1 MEDPVSTIDGNSYE
15 RAAIE
20 RWFATRRITSPL
32 TGARLGTTVLSPNLT
47 LRRAIVEFID
57 TKLPQLKELE
67 RAKPNLEKAI
77 ELREEDLR
85 QLKQEMV
92 PRREYDRILRLLEQ
106 SKKELEQTKK
116 DYREQS
122 VLLDEVRNCSA
133 RMNTLLQGAAGTGM
147 PYEGSRGS
155 GGGGRGAAEE
165 PPKPPPPAA
174 RPAASEAGA
183 EAGASLNSI
192 VKCVATLQGHTD
204 YVNALAMSQGKLYSG
219 SDDNTIRIWDAES
232 GNHLRT
238 LQGHTD
244 WVRSLAMSQ
253 GKLYSGSDD
262 KTIRVWSS

>member
-1 MEDPVSTIDGNSYE
+1 MAAAEHDGSDNLIPQEFICPITGEIMEDPVSTIDGNSYE
-15 RAAIE
+15 RTAIE

-32 TGARLGTTVLSPNLT
+32 TGARLGTTVLTPNLT

-106 SKKELEQTKK
+106 TKK

-155 GGGGRGAAEE
+155 GGG
-165 PPKPPPPAA
+165 
-174 RPAASEAGA
+174 
-183 EAGASLNSI
+183 
-192 VKCVATLQGHTD
+192 
-204 YVNALAMSQGKLYSG
+204 
-219 SDDNTIRIWDAES
+219 
-232 GNHLRT
+232 
-238 LQGHTD
+238 
-244 WVRSLAMSQ
+244 
-253 GKLYSGSDD
+253 
-262 KTIRVWSS
+262 

>member
-1 MEDPVSTIDGNSYE
+1 MAAAEHDGSDHLIPQEFICPITGEIMEDPVSTIDGNSYE
-15 RAAIE
+15 RTAIE
-20 RWFATRRITSPL
+20 RWFATSRITSPL

-133 RMNTLLQGAAGTGM
+133 RMNTLLQGTAGTGM

-165 PPKPPPPAA
+165 PPEPPPPAA
-174 RPAASEAGA
+174 KPAASEAGA
-183 EAGASLNSI
+183 
-192 VKCVATLQGHTD
+192 K
-204 YVNALAMSQGKLYSG
+204 
-219 SDDNTIRIWDAES
+219 
-232 GNHLRT
+232 
-238 LQGHTD
+238 
-244 WVRSLAMSQ
+244 
-253 GKLYSGSDD
+253 
-262 KTIRVWSS
+262 

>member
-1 MEDPVSTIDGNSYE
+1 MAAAEHDGSDHLIPQEFICPITGEIMEDPVSTIDGNSYE

-32 TGARLGTTVLSPNLT
+32 TGARLGTTVLTPNLT

-183 EAGASLNSI
+183 KAGASLNGI
-192 VKCVATLQGHTD
+192 VNYVATLQGHTNE
-204 YVNALAMSQGKLYSG
+204 V
-219 SDDNTIRIWDAES
+219 
-232 GNHLRT
+232 
-238 LQGHTD
+238 
-244 WVRSLAMSQ
+244 VSLAMSQ
-253 GKLYSGSDD
+253 GKLYSGSHDN
-262 KTIRVWSS
+262 TIRVWSS

>member
-1 MEDPVSTIDGNSYE
+1 MAAAEHDGSDNLIPQEFICPITGEIMEDPVSTIDGNSYE
-15 RAAIE
+15 RTAIE

-106 SKKELEQTKK
+106 TKK

-174 RPAASEAGA
+174 KPAASEAGA

-192 VKCVATLQGHTD
+192 VKCVATLQGHRGT
-204 YVNALAMSQGKLYSG
+204 VCALAMSQGKLYSG
-219 SDDNTIRIWDAES
+219 SGDN
-232 GNHLRT
+232 
-238 LQGHTD
+238 
-244 WVRSLAMSQ
+244 
-253 GKLYSGSDD
+253 
-262 KTIRVWSS
+262 TIRVWSS